1 MEQIL
6 TETKD
11 SLTLTIRYPYLWNLY
26 KIQVANF
33 WTTEEID
40 LSSDIK
46 DLVNLSPGEK
56 NVLFHVLSFFLGS
69 DKIVG
74 DNLISRFRDEVQIPE
89 AEKFYGFQIAMED
102 IHHEMYKLLLD
113 EYIKDPNDKEK
124 YLNGILTIQ
133 SIRDKANWAIG
144 WMKSSKSFAE
154 RLLAFTI
161 IEGIFFSGSFC
172 IIFWF
177 KKRGL
182 LPGLTN
188 SNEWISRDEGLHV
201 DFACSLYKELNNR
214 LSVKDVSLIIKEG
227 VDIEKKFINEAF
239 DVGLIGMNS
248 KLMSQYIEYCADRLF
263 YSLGYPGKI
272 YDTQNPF
279 EWMNMIGMTQKTNF
293 FESRV
298 SSYQKSNVGKD
309 ASGFMIIDDF

>member
-1 MEQIL
+1 MESIL

-11 SLTLTIRYPYLWNLY
+11 SLTLTIRYPHLWNLY

-40 LSSDIK
+40 LSSDVK
-46 DLVNLSPGEK
+46 DLIKLSSGEK

-113 EYIKDPNDKEK
+113 EYIKDPKDKNK
-124 YLNGILTIQ
+124 YLNGILNIP
-133 SIRDKANWAIG
+133 SIFMKANWAIG
-144 WMKSSKSFAE
+144 WMKSSKTFAE

-201 DFACSLYKELNNR
+201 DFACLLYKEL
-214 LSVKDVSLIIKEG
+214 KKQVSIEFAIQIIKEG
-227 VDIEKKFINEAF
+227 VKIEKKFINDAF
-239 DVGLIGMNS
+239 NVSLIGMNA

-263 YSLGYPGKI
+263 YNLGYPGKI
-272 YDTQNPF
+272 YNTQNPF

-309 ASGFMIIDDF
+309 AGGFMITDDF

>member
-1 MEQIL
+1 
-6 TETKD
+6 
-11 SLTLTIRYPYLWNLY
+11 
-26 KIQVANF
+26 
-33 WTTEEID
+33 
-40 LSSDIK
+40 
-46 DLVNLSPGEK
+46 
-56 NVLFHVLSFFLGS
+56 
-69 DKIVG
+69 
-74 DNLISRFRDEVQIPE
+74 
-89 AEKFYGFQIAMED
+89 MED

-113 EYIKDPNDKEK
+113 EYIKDPKDKNK

-133 SIRDKANWAIG
+133 SIKNKANWAIG

-214 LSVKDVSLIIKEG
+214 LSVKDVSQIIKEG

-239 DVGLIGMNS
+239 NIGLIGMNS

-263 YSLGYPGKI
+263 YNLGYPGKI
-272 YDTQNPF
+272 YDTPNPF

-309 ASGFMIIDDF
+309 AGSFMIINDF

>member
-11 SLTLTIRYPYLWNLY
+11 SLTLTIRYQHLWDLY
-26 KIQVANF
+26 KTQVANF

-40 LSSDIK
+40 LSSDVK